1 MLDTYVIFLF
11 FATHGHDSVLEEC
24 FPKYVPWN
32 TSYPRC
38 PIELKDSGD
47 KYIWEILQTIPQM
60 DILICR
66 VLEKTLCLN

>member
-11 FATHGHDSVLEEC
+11 FATHGHDNVLEEC

-38 PIELKDSGD
+38 SIELKDSGD
-47 KYIWEILQTIPQM
+47 K
-60 DILICR
+60 
-66 VLEKTLCLN
+66 